1 MPAFVLRRLG
11 SLVLT
16 LLLLSIIVF
25 GITQLLPGNVAQMI
39 LGPYAS
45 EDTQAALEE
54 KLGLNEPLV
63 EQYVE
68 WLGGFVQGD
77 WGESLRLS
85 REIRP
90 ILLLRL
96 QNSAYLA
103 LSSLIGVA
111 VFGIGLGVVAG
122 VRQNR
127 AADHSISIFAFIGIS
142 LPAFVSGSMLIILF
156 AGGVWSILPGSG
168 YTPPSEDVTE
178 WLTRLVLPTITL
190 MLLLLAYVIRMT
202 RSSMIE
208 VLSANYIRTARLK
221 GAPERTVVLRH
232 ALRNALL
239 PTVTV
244 IAMNIGWILGSVV
257 IVEEIFAYPG
267 VGSLILFSVNNRDLP
282 LLQATVMVVGAVTGL
297 ANLAADV
304 AYVYLNPRIR
314 YR

>member
-1 MPAFVLRRLG
+1 
-11 SLVLT
+11 
-16 LLLLSIIVF
+16 LLLLSILVF
-25 GITQLLPGNVAQMI
+25 GVTQLLPGNVAQMI

-45 EDTQAALEE
+45 PETQAALEE
-54 KLGLNEPLV
+54 NLGLNEPMV
-63 EQYVE
+63 EQYVH
-68 WLGGFVQGD
+68 WLTGFVSGD

-85 REIRP
+85 QEIRP

-103 LSSLIGVA
+103 IFSLIGVTII
-111 VFGIGLGVVAG
+111 GIGLGVIAG
-122 VRQNR
+122 IRQNKP
-127 AADHSISIFAFIGIS
+127 ADHTISLFGFIGIS
-142 LPAFVSGSMLIILF
+142 LPSFVTGSLLILLF
-156 AGGVWSILPGSG
+156 AGGVWNVLPGSG
-168 YTPPSEDVTE
+168 YTPPTEDVGE
-178 WLTRLVLPTITL
+178 WLRRLILPTVTL

-221 GAPERTVVLRH
+221 GAREGVVVLRH

-244 IAMNIGWILGSVV
+244 IAMNIGWIMGSVV

-267 VGSLILFSVNNRDLP
+267 IGSLILFSVNNRDLP
-282 LLQATVMVVGAVTGL
+282 LLQASVMVVGIVTGL

-314 YR
+314 FQ

>member
-1 MPAFVLRRLG
+1 MPGFIIRRLG

-16 LLLLSIIVF
+16 LLLLSILVF
-25 GITQLLPGNVAQMI
+25 GVTQLLPGNVAQMI

-45 EDTQAALEE
+45 PETQAALED
-54 KLGLNEPLV
+54 KLGLNEPMV
-63 EQYVE
+63 EQYLH
-68 WLGGFVQGD
+68 WLGGFVTGD

-85 REIRP
+85 QEIRP

-103 LSSLIGVA
+103 LFSLIGVTII
-111 VFGIGLGVVAG
+111 GIGLGVIAG
-122 VRQNR
+122 VRQNKP
-127 AADHSISIFAFIGIS
+127 ADHAISLFGFIGIS
-142 LPAFVSGSMLIILF
+142 LPSFVTGSLLILLF
-156 AGGVWSILPGSG
+156 AGGVWNILPGSG
-168 YTPPSEDVTE
+168 YTPPTENVGE
-178 WLTRLVLPTITL
+178 WLRRLILPTVTL

-202 RSSMIE
+202 RSSLIE

-221 GAPERTVVLRH
+221 GVTESVVVLRH

-244 IAMNIGWILGSVV
+244 IAMNIGWIMGSVV

-267 VGSLILFSVNNRDLP
+267 IGSLILFSVNNRDLP
-282 LLQATVMVVGAVTGL
+282 LLQASVMVVGIVTGL

-314 YR
+314 FQ

>member
-1 MPAFVLRRLG
+1 MPGFILRRLG
-11 SLVLT
+11 SLVVT
-16 LLLLSIIVF
+16 LLLLSVLVF
-25 GITQLLPGNVAQMI
+25 GVTQLLPGNVAQMI

-45 EDTQAALEE
+45 PETQAALEE
-54 KLGLNEPLV
+54 NLGLNEPMV
-63 EQYVE
+63 EQYLH
-68 WLGGFVQGD
+68 WLTGFVTGD

-85 REIRP
+85 QEIRP

-103 LSSLIGVA
+103 IASLIGVTI
-111 VFGIGLGVVAG
+111 FGIGLGVIAG
-122 VRQNR
+122 VRQNKP
-127 AADHSISIFAFIGIS
+127 ADHAISLFGFIGIS
-142 LPAFVSGSMLIILF
+142 LPSFVTGSLLILLF
-156 AGGVWSILPGSG
+156 AGGVWNILPGSG
-168 YTPPSEDVTE
+168 YTPPTENIGE
-178 WLTRLVLPTITL
+178 WLRRLILPTVTL

-221 GAPERTVVLRH
+221 GAQEGAVVLRH

-244 IAMNIGWILGSVV
+244 IAMNIGWIMGSVV

-267 VGSLILFSVNNRDLP
+267 IGSLILFSVNNRDLP
-282 LLQATVMVVGAVTGL
+282 LLQASVMVVGIVTGL

-314 YR
+314 FQ

>member
-1 MPAFVLRRLG
+1 MPSFVLRRLG
-11 SLVLT
+11 ALLVT
-16 LLLLSIIVF
+16 LLLLSVIVF

-39 LGPYAS
+39 LGPYAT
-45 EDTQAALEE
+45 EETQVALERR
-54 KLGLNEPLV
+54 LGLHEPV
-63 EQYVE
+63 WRQYLT
-68 WLGGFVQGD
+68 WLGGFVRGD

-85 REIRP
+85 QEIRP

-103 LSSLIGVA
+103 LSSLLGVT
-111 VFGIGLGVVAG
+111 VFGIGLGVIAG
-122 VRQNR
+122 MRRNR
-127 AADHSISIFAFIGIS
+127 PADHAISIFAFLGIS
-142 LPAFVSGSMLIILF
+142 IPAFVSGSLLIIVF
-156 AGGVWSILPGSG
+156 GGGVWDILPGSG
-168 YTPPSEDVTE
+168 YKPPSEDFTG
-178 WLTRLVLPTITL
+178 WLTRLILPTITL

-202 RSSMIE
+202 RSSIIE
-208 VLSANYIRTARLK
+208 VLSANYVRTARLK
-221 GAPERTVVLRH
+221 GAPERVVVLHH

-282 LLQATVMVVGAVTGL
+282 LLQATVMLVGVVTGV
-297 ANLAADV
+297 ANLAADL